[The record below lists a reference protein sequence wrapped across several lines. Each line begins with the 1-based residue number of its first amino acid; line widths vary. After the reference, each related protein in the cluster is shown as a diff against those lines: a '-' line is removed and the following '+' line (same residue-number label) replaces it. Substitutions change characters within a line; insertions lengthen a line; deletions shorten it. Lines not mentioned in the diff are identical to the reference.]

1 MLGFFRA
8 YKTTNLLAF
17 IYIINNKGDSMDK
30 KKKKGKAIFKFKVLF
45 LLIIAITSFVYTIK
59 FLDKINLKVDDLFLS
74 SLVSKSTNLKGD
86 GISSTVVN
94 YVIDLDFLK
103 PIHLLSNNYKGLV
116 DKPNVLEKTST
127 IAKEETPKEEKPVVK
142 PTVKDPIVYIYNTH
156 QSEEYASKNAAS
168 YNIKPTVLV
177 ASYMLQEKLK
187 KQGISSIVE
196 ESNILE
202 LLRIN
207 NWNYASSYKITRML
221 MEQAKKDYP
230 SLVYFIDLHRDSIER
245 DKTTITIGDKTY
257 AKVLFLLGLEHEK
270 SDESKKVIS
279 RVNTIISEKYPGLSK
294 GIYEKGGKGVNGIYN
309 QDFSSNCILIEVGG
323 VDNTIEEV
331 SNTIDAITDML
342 TTYIGEVN
350 G

>member
-1 MLGFFRA
+1 
-8 YKTTNLLAF
+8 
-17 IYIINNKGDSMDK
+17 MDK
-30 KKKKGKAIFKFKVLF
+30 KKKRGKVVFRLKVLF
-45 LLIIAITSFVYTIK
+45 LLMIAITSFVYTIK

-74 SLVSKSTNLKGD
+74 SLVYKSTNLKGD

-116 DKPNVLEKTST
+116 DKPNVLEKTNT
-127 IAKEETPKEEKPVVK
+127 IAKEEIPKKEPVVT
-142 PTVKDPIVYIYNTH
+142 PQVKDPIVYIYNTH

-187 KQGISSIVE
+187 KQGIPSVVE

-221 MEQAKKDYP
+221 MEQAKKDNP

-257 AKVLFLLGLEHEK
+257 AKVLFLLGLDHEK
-270 SDESKKVIS
+270 YEESKKVIS

>member
-1 MLGFFRA
+1 
-8 YKTTNLLAF
+8 
-17 IYIINNKGDSMDK
+17 MDK
-30 KKKKGKAIFKFKVLF
+30 KKKKGKVVFKFKIFFLF
-45 LLIIAITSFVYTIK
+45 TMVIISFVCTIK

-74 SLVSKSTNLKGD
+74 TLISKSTNLKGN

-116 DKPNVLEKTST
+116 NKPNVLEKTSH
-127 IAKEETPKEEKPVVK
+127 IAKEETPKKDTNPVIEEDNI
-142 PTVKDPIVYIYNTH
+142 KDPIVYIYNTH

-196 ESNILE
+196 ESDVSE

-207 NWNYASSYKITRML
+207 NWNYASSYKITKML
-221 MEQAKKDYP
+221 LEQAKKDYP
-230 SLVYFIDLHRDSIER
+230 SLMYFVDLHRDSIER

-257 AKVLFLLGLEHEK
+257 AKVLFLLGLDHEK
-270 SDESKKVIS
+270 YQESREVIS
-279 RVNTIISEKYPGLSK
+279 RLNTIISEKYPGLSK

-309 QDFSSNCILIEVGG
+309 QDFSSNCVLIEVGG

-331 SNTIDAITDML
+331 SNTIDAVTVML
-342 TTYIGEVN
+342 TTYINETANTNKTGEAN